1 MRLVWG
7 ACQKQEDK
15 TKVLYE
21 YSLYPQLLAIHAM
34 NSVAKLME
42 GEILI
47 NNFKLNTEQRCMC
60 LHVCEDT
67 FSNVL
72 INSFRNLNYFWYYC
86 LQMYSWILAIPF

>member
-1 MRLVWG
+1 M
-7 ACQKQEDK
+7 
-15 TKVLYE
+15 LYE

-42 GEILI
+42 RGILI

-67 FSNVL
+67 YSNVL
-72 INSFRNLNYFWYYC
+72 INSFRNFELFLVLLSPNVLMDPGNSLFKD
-86 LQMYSWILAIPF
+86 

>member
-1 MRLVWG
+1 
-7 ACQKQEDK
+7 
-15 TKVLYE
+15 
-21 YSLYPQLLAIHAM
+21 M

-42 GEILI
+42 REILI

-86 LQMYSWILAIPF
+86 LQMYSWILAIPFLKTRFWKTQFKQQTEPFFFVLLQ